1 MRTNTAKQKM
11 REGKPA
17 FGYSLALGSPLAAE
31 ALAST
36 GIDFI
41 LLDNQHGSFG
51 PDSTIACFMAMAG
64 GTAIPMAR
72 VARNDYTMIGRL
84 LDEGAMGIVVPMV
97 HTVAEARAAADAC
110 RYPPVGSRSWGWGRA
125 ARYGDDYS
133 EAINDEFFLA
143 VQLESAQA
151 VENAEAILSTPGVD
165 GCWVGPADLA
175 LSMGIHPRNAAR
187 DDRHA
192 RALERV
198 VAACRNTGTIPG
210 LSCSSPE
217 EMVRRAAQ
225 GFQFLTGG
233 GDLSFMLHGAAAG
246 LRTLGLR

>member
-11 REGKPA
+11 LEGKPA

-41 LLDNQHGSFG
+41 LVDNQHGSFG

-64 GTAIPMAR
+64 GGAIPMAR
-72 VARNDYTMIGRL
+72 TARNDYTMIGRL
-84 LDEGAMGIVVPMV
+84 LDEGALGIVIPMV
-97 HTVAEARAAADAC
+97 HTVEDAKAAADAC
-110 RYPPVGSRSWGWGRA
+110 RLPPVGTRSWGWGRA
-125 ARYGDDYS
+125 ARYGDDY
-133 EAINDEFFLA
+133 ADGVNDQVFVA
-143 VQLESAQA
+143 VQLESIQA

-165 GCWVGPADLA
+165 GCWAGPADLA
-175 LSMGIHPRNAAR
+175 LSMGIHPRNASE

-198 VAACRNTGTIPG
+198 VTACRNTGTIAG

-233 GDLSFMLHGAAAG
+233 GDLGFMMQGAAAG
-246 LRTLGLR
+246 LKTLGLR